1 MSNSNEIFLVGIMN
15 RKLNLASTDEIS
27 KAQLDNIVKEVAVV
41 AKRKADLA
49 RKKFDKK
56 IDQEIRNAKKI
67 L

>member
-1 MSNSNEIFLVGIMN
+1 MSNSNEIFLVGIMS